1 MLISYVYYDTRLDN
15 SVEDILTRGFYKLP
29 LINN

>member
-1 MLISYVYYDTRLDN
+1 VYYDTRLDN